1 MTLNSFSCCI
11 ITWLYMIHHAL
22 SREKIDEDHSKL
34 YPYCGRL
41 FGHDSSNAKN
51 RVVNSEDAQE
61 TYPWVVFVALK
72 SKNKHNKYQF
82 GHCGGTVIAYKY
94 VHFHYLNVRN
104 CISCIIPSYEFS
116 FYYFLNYQF
125 LK

>member
-1 MTLNSFSCCI
+1 MILNPFPCYI
-11 ITWLYMIHHAL
+11 ITSLHMIHHAL
-22 SREKIDEDHSKL
+22 CIEKIDGDHSKL

-94 VHFHYLNVRN
+94 VNIYYSSVRN
-104 CISCIIPSYEFS
+104 CISCSRNAFHN
-116 FYYFLNYQF
+116 F
-125 LK
+125 K